1 MVRIALLFPQKGF
14 FETAFETF
22 AEHNQF
28 QHDFETVTEEYV
40 LEEVA
45 TPGNRFDPGVIGT
58 YDVVISRGIT
68 AELFRQQ
75 FQQPP
80 LVEIP
85 VAGNDLVRSMEQLR
99 RQVGDKLIAIVGAH
113 NMLYGAEELA
123 EIVGMRVRCY
133 ERHSGSDWDSAV
145 DEAIADGCE
154 ALLGGVETCAYAR
167 HCGLPYAL
175 LRTGKEALWQAYTE
189 AKKMVQ
195 VQMIEQHK
203 SLRLRTIFDYTYE
216 GILEIWGDGTLM
228 SFNRTACSTLGLSP
242 SAEGKSVA
250 ACIPAGPFQELLL
263 STRTCENVLV
273 PYGPLKLAVSKSK
286 LENKGHMWGYIVTF
300 QDVTRIQQMEKS
312 IRKQLHAQGH
322 EAKHTFTDILGGSPQ
337 LRRVIERARQY
348 AGTDLDVLITGA
360 SGTGK
365 ELFAQSIH
373 NQSARRNQ
381 PFVAINCAALHENL
395 LESELFGYVEGAF
408 TGAAKGG
415 KTGLFEQAHRGT
427 IFLDEVAEISTALQ
441 CKLLRVLQERE
452 IMRLGDNRIIP
463 IDIRVIAATNK
474 NLFQYVKEGRF
485 REDLYYRLDVLRVHL
500 PSLNERAGDVP
511 VLAQHFI
518 DTYASR
524 YQPGAGPMQL
534 TEEACAL
541 LERVRWHGNIRQLKN
556 ICLRAV
562 VTCRQRRIGAQAL
575 AEVLDD
581 AGFGLAPAPRPAVPK
596 EHNHG
601 ALPPPLVAESEAQR
615 IRQALERCA
624 YRREAAAALLGI
636 SRSTL
641 WKKMKALQINEK

>member
-14 FETAFETF
+14 FEAAFETF
-22 AEHNQF
+22 HEHNQF
-28 QHDFETVTEEYV
+28 QHDFETVNEEYV
-40 LEEVA
+40 LEEVV
-45 TPGNRFDPGVIGT
+45 TPGNRFDPDVISR

-68 AELFRQQ
+68 AELFRRQ

-133 ERHSGSDWDSAV
+133 ERHSNSDWASAV
-145 DEAIADGCE
+145 EEALSDGCE
-154 ALLGGVETCAYAR
+154 ALLGGVETCAYAQR
-167 HCGLPYAL
+167 RGLYCTL

-195 VQMIEQHK
+195 VQMIEQRK

-216 GILEIWGDGTLM
+216 GILEIGVDGTLM
-228 SFNRTACSTLGLSP
+228 SFNHTACSTLGLSP
-242 SAEGKSVA
+242 SDEGKSAA
-250 ACIPAGPFQELLL
+250 ACISAGPFQELLL
-263 STRTCENVLV
+263 SARTCENVLI
-273 PYGPLKLAVSKSK
+273 PYGPLKLAVSKSR
-286 LENKGHMWGYIVTF
+286 LENKGHIWGYIVTF
-300 QDVTRIQQMEKS
+300 QDVTRLQQMEKS
-312 IRKQLHAQGH
+312 IRKQLHAHGY
-322 EAKHTFTDILGGSPQ
+322 EAKHTFSDILGSSPQ
-337 LRRVIERARQY
+337 LRRVIERAKQY

-408 TGAAKGG
+408 TGAARGG
-415 KTGLFEQAHRGT
+415 KIGLFEQAHGGT

-474 NLFQYVKEGRF
+474 DLFQYVKDGRF

-511 VLAQHFI
+511 ILAQHFI
-518 DTYASR
+518 DSYAAH
-524 YQPGAGPMQL
+524 YQPGTGAMEL
-534 TEEACAL
+534 TEDACAL
-541 LERVRWHGNIRQLKN
+541 LEQIHWYGNIRQLKN
-556 ICLRAV
+556 ICLRRV
-562 VTCRQRRIGAQAL
+562 VTCRQRRIGAHRL

-581 AGFGLAPAPRPAVPK
+581 AGLSLRPEPLPPEPAAGAK
-596 EHNHG
+596 A
-601 ALPPPLVAESEAQR
+601 ALPPGGEEEAQR
-615 IRQALERCA
+615 IRQALERCG

-641 WKKMKALQINEK
+641 WKKMKALQMIEK

>member
-14 FETAFETF
+14 FEAAFETF

-40 LEEVA
+40 LEEVV
-45 TPGNRFDPGVIGT
+45 TPGSQFDPEVIGT

-68 AELFRQQ
+68 AELFRRQ

-133 ERHSGSDWDSAV
+133 ERHSDSDWASAV
-145 DEAIADGCE
+145 DEALADGCE
-154 ALLGGVETCAYAR
+154 ALLGGVETCAYAQR
-167 HCGLPYAL
+167 RGLPCAL

-195 VQMIEQHK
+195 VQMIEQRK

-216 GILEIWGDGTLM
+216 GILEIKADGTLM
-228 SFNRTACSTLGLSP
+228 SFNHTACSTLGLSP
-242 SAEGKSVA
+242 SDEGKSAA

-263 STRTCENVLV
+263 STRTCENTLV
-273 PYGPLKLAVSKSK
+273 PYGPLKLAVSKSR
-286 LENKGHMWGYIVTF
+286 LGNKGCVWGYIITF
-300 QDVTRIQQMEKS
+300 QDVTRLQQMEKS
-312 IRKQLHAQGH
+312 IRKQLHAHGY

-337 LRRVIERARQY
+337 LRRVIALAKQY
-348 AGTDLDVLITGA
+348 AGTDLDVLITGP

-415 KTGLFEQAHRGT
+415 KTGLFEQAHGGT

-485 REDLYYRLDVLRVHL
+485 REDLYYRLDVLRVQL
-500 PSLNERAGDVP
+500 PSLNERSGDIP
-511 VLAQHFI
+511 ILAQHFI
-518 DTYASR
+518 DAYAAH
-524 YQPGAGPMQL
+524 YQPGAGAMQL
-534 TEEACAL
+534 TEDACAL
-541 LERVRWHGNIRQLKN
+541 LEQVHWHGNIRQLKN
-556 ICLRAV
+556 ICLRTV
-562 VTCRQRRIGAQAL
+562 VTCRQRHIGAHAL

-581 AGFGLAPAPRPAVPK
+581 AGVGTVPDSSTSLPEPSGGAATTLPAT
-596 EHNHG
+596 
-601 ALPPPLVAESEAQR
+601 ESEAQR
-615 IRQALERCA
+615 IRHALERCG